1 MNTRVNKSFLTRLI
15 RLVGYALIIVSS
27 FSRLTHAQGIEFPT
41 CVQSEVLNTEIHL
54 YVDES
59 VLAEYSKAFIASKIA
74 TWESYSNLV
83 LKNSCVPMTRKVT
96 KVTYTSEIDSLWFQD
111 LSAAERLLKLSME
124 EPIKEIT
131 EDGRPV
137 FSGIVF
143 SNYHSAFESR
153 YCGVASQVSRF
164 FFLAINC
171 PDSTMEHE
179 IGHLSG
185 ANHDYKKVLKDHE
198 SIDHFIAGR
207 YPKAPAYS
215 FGATCSERGTVMS
228 YERDIIPVYSSPEIK
243 VNGQQCGDNAHHN
256 NARVLREFAQAYLT
270 P

>member
-1 MNTRVNKSFLTRLI
+1 M
-15 RLVGYALIIVSS
+15 
-27 FSRLTHAQGIEFPT
+27 
-41 CVQSEVLNTEIHL
+41 NTEIHL

-59 VLAEYSKAFIASKIA
+59 VLAEYSKAFVASKIA

-131 EDGRPV
+131 EGGRPV

-164 FFLAINC
+164 
-171 PDSTMEHE
+171 
-179 IGHLSG
+179 
-185 ANHDYKKVLKDHE
+185 
-198 SIDHFIAGR
+198 
-207 YPKAPAYS
+207 S
-215 FGATCSERGTVMS
+215 FWR
-228 YERDIIPVYSSPEIK
+228 
-243 VNGQQCGDNAHHN
+243 
-256 NARVLREFAQAYLT
+256 
-270 P
+270 